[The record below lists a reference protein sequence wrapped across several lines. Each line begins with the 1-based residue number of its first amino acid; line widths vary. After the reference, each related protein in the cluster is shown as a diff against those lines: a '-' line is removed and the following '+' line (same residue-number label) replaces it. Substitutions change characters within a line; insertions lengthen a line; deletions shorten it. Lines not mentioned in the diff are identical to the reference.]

1 MPDVAA
7 LLIRSLEI
15 GLPQGDV
22 PGPASGSASAS
33 PAAIVILSADAA
45 FGGLGGIEPGSG
57 IGPMTLDR
65 MRAGVVLARR
75 TGLPILVTGGR
86 LDRDAEPIASQMA
99 SSLRDDFGIATRW
112 VEPEAEDTWENAM
125 FSARLLHADGI
136 TTAYVVTD
144 AWHLKRALIAF
155 ARAGITAVPAP
166 IRFDRP
172 PEFELDEL
180 VPHISALQASYY
192 AVHEWIGCAYYALRG

>member
-7 LLIRSLEI
+7 LLTRSLEI

-22 PGPASGSASAS
+22 PGPQSGLSRFS
-33 PAAIVILSADAA
+33 PAAIVILSGDAA
-45 FGGLGGIEPGSG
+45 HGGPGGIEPGSG
-57 IGPMTLDR
+57 IGAITLDR

-75 TGLPILVTGGR
+75 TGLPILVTGGK
-86 LDRDAEPIASQMA
+86 LERDAEPIARQMA
-99 SSLRDDFGIATRW
+99 RSLQDDFGIAARW
-112 VEPEAEDTWENAM
+112 VEPEAKDTWENAA

-136 TTAYVVTD
+136 SSAYVVTD
-144 AWHLKRALIAF
+144 AWHMKRALMAF
-155 ARAGITAVPAP
+155 ARTGISAIPAP

-172 PEFELDEL
+172 PTFELDEL